1 MQKDVTITYDI
12 NNTIVRLKEGKNL
25 LLFSNIVQVFASN
38 LLSGTKIFFTK

>member
-25 LLFSNIVQVFASN
+25 LPSRLFR
-38 LLSGTKIFFTK
+38 